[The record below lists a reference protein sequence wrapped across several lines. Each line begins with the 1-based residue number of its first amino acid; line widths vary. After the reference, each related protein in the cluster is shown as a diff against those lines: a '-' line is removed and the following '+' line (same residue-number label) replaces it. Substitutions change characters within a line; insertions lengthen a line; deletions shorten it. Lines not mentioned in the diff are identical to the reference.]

1 MSGLNNELA
10 ERFDCLKKNPSAFME
25 EICGIKLS
33 VWQRYILD
41 NMSKYDPT
49 PPRKPMRRWNFYLE
63 LCWKYSRM
71 NDGEYIV
78 IASPKKWEKLS
89 KAELLEYIEN
99 YLK

>member
-1 MSGLNNELA
+1 MSELNNSLA
-10 ERFDCLKKNPSAFME
+10 ERFDYLKKNPSAFME

-33 VWQRYILD
+33 AWQRYILD

-49 PPRKPMRRWNFYLE
+49 PRKPMRRWNFYLE

-71 NDGEYIV
+71 NDNEYVV
-78 IASPKKWEKLS
+78 IASPKKLEKLS

-99 YLK
+99 YWK

>member
-1 MSGLNNELA
+1 MSEINSNIA
-10 ERFDCLKKNPSAFME
+10 ERFDYLKKNPSAFME

-33 VWQRYILD
+33 AWQRYIVD

-49 PPRKPMRRWNFYLE
+49 PRKPMRRWNFYLK

-89 KAELLEYIEN
+89 RAELLEYIEN
-99 YLK
+99 YWK

>member
-1 MSGLNNELA
+1 MSDLNNTLA
-10 ERFDCLKKNPSAFME
+10 EKFDYLKNNPSAFME

-33 VWQRYILD
+33 AWQRYILD

-49 PPRKPMRRWNFYLE
+49 PRKPMRRWNFYLK

-71 NDGEYIV
+71 NDNEYVV

-99 YLK
+99 YWK